1 MLFVSIAITGVW
13 GFLGLGAKTKMN
25 GLYDDASD
33 SVAAAQVTDLANGR
47 EMQPDILVLIKPACP
62 PEKADC
68 TPEERKKISDPEVEK
83 AVEKTRQ
90 EILAKYATGDDS
102 PLNPANE
109 QAPQESSLSYTMF
122 APGAPQAND
131 QLFKQFTRTDADG
144 GTWGFFTLP
153 MRSADDTQRGKDW
166 VEIQKPLM
174 EMLRAE
180 ANKPYFEAQ
189 VGGLV
194 PVTSEVTEG
203 VQKDQKKAEIIAL
216 PLVAIVLFFVY
227 GGIVAAVLPMIVG
240 VLTIG
245 AAMAVASVMASFM
258 DVNLFVGPIISLI
271 GLGIAHD
278 YGLFMVSR
286 FREEL
291 DEGYDTPTAVRRTV
305 MTAGRTIIMS
315 SLLIVG
321 ALACLYMSP
330 LGLLTS
336 MATGALL
343 GVFISAILSLTL
355 LPAMLAALG
364 PRVFALSFHWFLTVF
379 DSWKLPLIGGIIHWA
394 AEKTGGAK
402 TKANI
407 EAGMWGK
414 VTDAV
419 MKRPKAAIVSVVT
432 LLLAICIPIVG
443 LQFGGISQTYLPPT
457 NETRQAQDQ
466 FQALFPEHTGQPVRI
481 VFTNASDA
489 QIKQVLDEA
498 NKIPGFTRS
507 NPADPNS
514 ARFGAATDAV
524 DTVKGGS
531 DKLVVRGQEVSVR
544 TSVGSMQDPN
554 DTKAVGE
561 AVTALRAITMDG
573 ADPSKGV
580 GFLVGGMP
588 VLQYDSIDSMLSLLP
603 WLMLALVLVTTFMMF
618 LAFGSLTLPIK
629 AVLMSIL
636 SLGSTLGF
644 LTWMFVD
651 GHGGDLL
658 NFTGGPM
665 MAPVLVLVIA
675 VVFGLSTDY
684 EVFVISRMI
693 EERAA
698 GATTNQSIRAG
709 TANTGRIITA
719 AAILLA
725 CVAAAFATSDLV
737 MMKYVSFG
745 LIFALLIDATVVRM
759 VLVPAVM
766 KLLGDDSWWAP
777 NWMRR
782 IQEAIGLGETSLPAE
797 TRDGRPLSEVKP
809 GAAAPGK
816 AAPQLVGAGGPAPR
830 PISSPE
836 SGRLI
841 PPLNLPNQQAE
852 RPARPTPVGPGPR
865 RPGPPLGFSH
875 GPQQDPRQ
883 APTRRPPQDPRS
895 YQPPVPGRRPR
906 DRRPVTRAR
915 PASPA
920 SPAPR
925 ADRDRVRAVRCSRAR
940 VGRRASARRI
950 PRARRAR
957 AGRARRSTADRRAR
971 CRGGPARRR
980 ASRYAGDGRAPI
992 GRTPGRRS
1000 FFRPGCFAARVGCL
1014 PWRGTTRTCRSPGT
1028 G

>member
-1 MLFVSIAITGVW
+1 MFAAIGRFTYAFRYTIIAVLFVSIAATGVW

-25 GLYDDASD
+25 GLYDEASD
-33 SVAAAQVTDLANGR
+33 SVASAQVTDKANGR
-47 EMQPDILVLIKPACP
+47 EMQPDILVLIKPA
-62 PEKADC
+62 EG
-68 TPEERKKISDPEVEK
+68 KKISDEDVMK
-83 AVEKTRQ
+83 AVAKTR
-90 EILAKYATGDDS
+90 EDVLAKFATGDDAKLN
-102 PLNPANE
+102 PLNE
-109 QAPQESSLSYTMF
+109 KDPQESSLSYTMF

-131 QLFKQFTRTDADG
+131 GLYKKFTRTDADG

-153 MRSADDTQRGKDW
+153 MKSADDTQRGKDW

-174 EMLRAE
+174 EILQSD
-180 ANKPYFEAQ
+180 ANKATFEAR

-227 GGIVAAVLPMIVG
+227 GGIVAAVLPMIIG

-245 AAMAVASVMASFM
+245 AAMAVASVMADFT

-305 MTAGRTIIMS
+305 MTAGRTVVMS
-315 SLLIVG
+315 SLLIVA
-321 ALACLYMSP
+321 ALACLYISP

-343 GVFISAILSLTL
+343 GVFIAALLSLVL
-355 LPAMLAALG
+355 LPAMLGVLG
-364 PRVFALSFHWFLTVF
+364 PRVFALSFHWFLTIF
-379 DSWKLPLIGGIIHWA
+379 DKWNLPLIGGVIHWA
-394 AEKTGGAK
+394 AEKTGRAK

-419 MKRPKAAIVSVVT
+419 MKRPKTAIVAVVT

-457 NETRQAQDQ
+457 NETRQTQDK
-466 FQALFPEHTGQPVRI
+466 FQELFPDNTGQPVKI
-481 VFTNASDA
+481 VFTNASDE

-498 NKIPGFTRS
+498 NKIPGFTHS

-514 ARFGAATDAV
+514 ARFSAATDAV
-524 DTVKGGS
+524 STAKGTS

-544 TSVGSMQDPN
+544 VSNGSMQDPN

-561 AVTALRAITMDG
+561 AVAALRSIKMDG

-588 VLQYDSIDSMLSLLP
+588 VLQYDSIDSMISLLP
-603 WLMLALVLVTTFMMF
+603 NLMVLLVLVTTLAMF

-629 AVLMSIL
+629 AVLMSLL

-644 LTWMFVD
+644 LTWMFVE
-651 GHGGDLL
+651 GHGGDLF

-693 EERAA
+693 EERAG
-698 GATTNQSIRAG
+698 GATTNQAIRAG

-737 MMKYVSFG
+737 MLKYVSFG

-777 NWMRR
+777 VWMRK
-782 IQEAIGLGETSLPAE
+782 IQEAVGLGETSLPAE
-797 TRDGRPLSEVKP
+797 TRDGRPLSSVKP
-809 GAAAPGK
+809 ASAAPGK
-816 AAPQLVGAGGPAPR
+816 AAPELVGAGAPASATRAPAA
-830 PISSPE
+830 PDD
-836 SGRLI
+836 GRLH
-841 PPLNLPNQQAE
+841 PPSNLPDV

-865 RPGPPLGFSH
+865 RPGPPPGFS
-875 GPQQDPRQ
+875 GRLELPPRPS
-883 APTRRPPQDPRS
+883 APTQRPPQDPRS
-895 YQPPVPGRRPR
+895 YQQPVPGR
-906 DRRPVTRAR
+906 
-915 PASPA
+915 
-920 SPAPR
+920 
-925 ADRDRVRAVRCSRAR
+925 
-940 VGRRASARRI
+940 
-950 PRARRAR
+950 
-957 AGRARRSTADRRAR
+957 
-971 CRGGPARRR
+971 GGPQGPGQAPGQP
-980 ASRYAGDGRAPI
+980 SRHRQGPPPGPHGAGPQGPRPSGPI
-992 GRTPGRRS
+992 GPGPSGPMPRQQRPGGPQGPQGGPQGPRQPYPPRPQGPGGPQGPRPQGPTGEGPRPQPGRRHS
-1000 FFRPGCFAARVGCL
+1000 ED
-1014 PWRGTTRTCRSPGT
+1014 
-1028 G
+1028 

>member
-1 MLFVSIAITGVW
+1 MFAAIGRFTYAFRYTIIAVLFVSIAATGVW
-13 GFLGLGAKTKMN
+13 GFLGLGAKTMMN
-25 GLYDDASD
+25 GLYDDKSD
-33 SVAAAQVTDLANGR
+33 SVAAAVVTDEANGR
-47 EMQPDILVLIKPACP
+47 EMQPDILVLIKPA
-62 PEKADC
+62 EG
-68 TPEERKKISDPEVEK
+68 KKITDPDVEK
-83 AVEKTRQ
+83 AVDRTRQ
-90 EILAKYATGDDS
+90 EILDKYATGDDS
-102 PLNPANE
+102 KLNPINE
-109 QAPQESSLSYTMF
+109 KNPQESSLSYTMF
-122 APGAPQAND
+122 VPGAPQAND
-131 QLFKQFTRTDADG
+131 ALLKKFTRTDADG

-153 MRSADDTQRGKDW
+153 MRSSDDTQRGKDW

-174 EMLRAE
+174 AILQSD
-180 ANKPYFEAQ
+180 ANKPVFDAR

-227 GGIVAAVLPMIVG
+227 GGIVAAVLPMIIG

-245 AAMAVASVMASFM
+245 AAMAVASVMADFT

-321 ALACLYMSP
+321 ALACLYISP

-343 GVFISAILSLTL
+343 GVFIAAILSLTL
-355 LPAMLAALG
+355 LPAMLAVLG
-364 PRVFALSFHWFLTVF
+364 PKVFSLSFHWFLTIF
-379 DSWKLPLIGGIIHWA
+379 DRWNLPLIGGVIHWA
-394 AEKTGGAK
+394 AEKTGRAK

-419 MKRPKAAIVSVVT
+419 MKRPKTAIVAVVT

-457 NETRQAQDQ
+457 NETRQTQDQ
-466 FQALFPEHTGQPVRI
+466 FQKLFPDNTGQPVKI

-498 NKIPGFTRS
+498 NKIPGFTHS
-507 NPADPNS
+507 NAADPNS
-514 ARFGAATDAV
+514 DRFSAATEAV
-524 DTVKGGS
+524 DTVKGTS
-531 DKLVVRGQEVSVR
+531 DKLTVRGHEVSIR
-544 TSVGSMQDPN
+544 TSNGSMQDPN
-554 DTKAVGE
+554 DTAAVGE
-561 AVTALRAITMDG
+561 AVKALRSIKMDG
-573 ADPSKGV
+573 ADPAKGI

-603 WLMLALVLVTTFMMF
+603 WLMVLLVLVTTLMMF

-629 AVLMSIL
+629 AVLMSLL

-651 GHGGDLL
+651 GHGGGLF

-693 EERAA
+693 EERAG
-698 GATTNQSIRAG
+698 GATTKQSIRAG

-719 AAILLA
+719 AAVLLA

-737 MMKYVSFG
+737 MLKYVSFG
-745 LIFALLIDATVVRM
+745 LIFALIIDATVVRM

-777 NWMRR
+777 VWMRR
-782 IQEAIGLGETSLPAE
+782 IQEMIGLGETSLPAE
-797 TRDGRPLSEVKP
+797 TRDGRQVSELRAP
-809 GAAAPGK
+809 SAAPGK
-816 AAPQLVGAGGPAPR
+816 AAPELVGAGVGAAPR
-830 PISSPE
+830 PVSSPE
-836 SGRLI
+836 SGRLV
-841 PPLNLPNQQAE
+841 PPSNLPDV

-865 RPGPPLGFSH
+865 RPGPPPGFS
-875 GPQQDPRQ
+875 GRIELPPRPS
-883 APTRRPPQDPRS
+883 APTQRPPQNPRS
-895 YQPPVPGRRPR
+895 DQQPVPGRGPQG
-906 DRRPVTRAR
+906 PGAR
-915 PASPA
+915 GPQGPQQGPGPQGPGS
-920 SPAPR
+920 APR
-925 ADRDRVRAVRCSRAR
+925 HRQ
-940 VGRRASARRI
+940 G
-950 PRARRAR
+950 PP
-957 AGRARRSTADRRAR
+957 AGAQGP
-971 CRGGPARRR
+971 GGPRPSGPVGPGPSGPMPRQQQPGPQGPYGPGPQGGQRPPYPPRPQAPGQQG
-980 ASRYAGDGRAPI
+980 AGPQGPRPQ
-992 GRTPGRRS
+992 PGRGPAGEPP
-1000 FFRPGCFAARVGCL
+1000 RPPQGPPRED
-1014 PWRGTTRTCRSPGT
+1014 
-1028 G
+1028 

>member
-1 MLFVSIAITGVW
+1 MFAAIGRFSYAFRYTIIAVLFVTIATTGVW

-25 GLYDDASD
+25 GLYDENSD

-47 EMQPDILVLIKPACP
+47 EMQPDILVLIKPA
-62 PEKADC
+62 EG
-68 TPEERKKISDPEVEK
+68 KKITDPDVEK
-83 AVEKTRQ
+83 AVEQTRQ
-90 EILAKYATGDDS
+90 DILAKFATGDDS
-102 PLNPANE
+102 KLNPTNE
-109 QAPQESSLSYTMF
+109 KEPQASSLSYTMF
-122 APGAPQAND
+122 APGGPQAND
-131 QLFKQFTRTDADG
+131 ALFKKFTRTDAKG

-166 VEIQKPLM
+166 VAIQQPLM
-174 EMLRAE
+174 EMLQSD
-180 ANKPYFEAQ
+180 ANKPIFTAQ

-227 GGIVAAVLPMIVG
+227 GGVVAAVLPMIIG

-245 AAMAVASVMASFM
+245 AAMAVASVMADFT

-291 DEGYDTPTAVRRTV
+291 DEGYDTPTAVKRTV
-305 MTAGRTIIMS
+305 MTAGRTVIMS
-315 SLLIVG
+315 SLLIVA
-321 ALACLYMSP
+321 ALACLYISP

-343 GVFISAILSLTL
+343 GVFIAALLSLTL
-355 LPAMLAALG
+355 LPAMLAVLG
-364 PRVFALSFHWFLTVF
+364 PKVFALSFHWFLTIF
-379 DSWKLPLIGGIIHWA
+379 NRWNLPLIGGVIHWA
-394 AEKTGGAK
+394 AEKTGRAK

-419 MKRPKAAIVSVVT
+419 MKRPKTAIVGVVT

-443 LQFGGISQTYLPPT
+443 LQFGGISQTYLPPD
-457 NETRQAQDQ
+457 NKTRMAQDQ
-466 FQALFPEHTGQPVRI
+466 FQELFPDNTGQPVKI

-514 ARFGAATDAV
+514 TRFSPAGEALSTA
-524 DTVKGGS
+524 KGSS
-531 DKLVVRGQEVSVR
+531 DKLVVRGHEVTIR
-544 TSVGSMQDPN
+544 TSNGSMQDPN
-554 DTKAVGE
+554 DTAAVGE
-561 AVTALRAITMDG
+561 ALTALRGIKMDG
-573 ADPSKGV
+573 ADASKGI

-588 VLQYDSIDSMLSLLP
+588 ILQQDSINSMLDLLP
-603 WLMLALVLVTTFMMF
+603 ALMLLLVLVTTIAMF

-629 AVLMSIL
+629 AVLMSLL

-651 GHGGDLL
+651 GHGGDLF

-698 GATTNQSIRAG
+698 GATTKQAIRAG

-737 MMKYVSFG
+737 MLKYVSFG
-745 LIFALLIDATVVRM
+745 LMFALLVDATVVRM

-777 NWMRR
+777 NWMRK
-782 IQEAIGLGETSLPAE
+782 IQEAVGLGETSLPAE
-797 TRDGRPLSEVKP
+797 TRDGRPLSSVRP
-809 GAAAPGK
+809 ATAGPGK
-816 AAPQLVGAGGPAPR
+816 AAPQVVAAGVPVVAGSASSPAEHAIPPGAGM
-830 PISSPE
+830 
-836 SGRLI
+836 
-841 PPLNLPNQQAE
+841 PPTD
-852 RPARPTPVGPGPR
+852 RPARPTPMGPGPR
-865 RPGPPLGFSH
+865 RPGPPPGFS
-875 GPQQDPRQ
+875 GRIELPPRPS
-883 APTRRPPQDPRS
+883 APTQRPPQDPRS
-895 YQPPVPGRRPR
+895 YQQPVPGQRHRQGPPPGPYGPGGPRHSGQMPRPQGQ
-906 DRRPVTRAR
+906 RPGGPPAGGPQGQR
-915 PASPA
+915 PPY
-920 SPAPR
+920 PPR
-925 ADRDRVRAVRCSRAR
+925 PQGPGGPQGPRPTDQRPSGPPPGPDRDR
-940 VGRRASARRI
+940 
-950 PRARRAR
+950 
-957 AGRARRSTADRRAR
+957 
-971 CRGGPARRR
+971 
-980 ASRYAGDGRAPI
+980 
-992 GRTPGRRS
+992 
-1000 FFRPGCFAARVGCL
+1000 
-1014 PWRGTTRTCRSPGT
+1014 
-1028 G
+1028 

>member
-1 MLFVSIAITGVW
+1 MFAAIGRFTYAFRYTIVAVLFVSIAVTGAW

-33 SVAAAQVTDLANGR
+33 SVAAAQVTDKANGR
-47 EMQPDILVLIKPACP
+47 EMQPDILVLIKPA
-62 PEKADC
+62 DG
-68 TPEERKKISDPEVEK
+68 KKITDPDVQK

-90 EILAKYATGDDS
+90 DILDKYATGSDS
-102 PLNPANE
+102 KLNPTNE
-109 QAPQESSLSYTMF
+109 KDPQESSLSYTMF
-122 APGAPQAND
+122 APGAPKASEP
-131 QLFKQFTRTDADG
+131 LFEKFTRTDAKGD
-144 GTWGFFTLP
+144 TWGFFTLP

-166 VEIQKPLM
+166 VEIQQPLM
-174 EMLRAE
+174 DILRAD
-180 ANKPYFEAQ
+180 ANKPVFQAQ
-189 VGGLV
+189 VAGLV

-227 GGIVAAVLPMIVG
+227 GGIVAAVLPMIIG

-245 AAMAVASVMASFM
+245 ASMAIASVMADFM

-305 MTAGRTIIMS
+305 MTAGRTVIMS
-315 SLLIVG
+315 SLLIVA
-321 ALACLYMSP
+321 ALACLYISP

-343 GVFISAILSLTL
+343 GVFIAALLSLVL
-355 LPAMLAALG
+355 LPAMLAVLG
-364 PRVFALSFHWFLTVF
+364 PRVFALSFHWFLTIF
-379 DSWKLPLIGGIIHWA
+379 DSWKLPLIGGVIHWA
-394 AEKTGGAK
+394 AEKTGRAK

-419 MKRPKAAIVSVVT
+419 MKRPKTAIVGVVT

-457 NETRQAQDQ
+457 NETRQAQDK
-466 FQALFPEHTGQPVRI
+466 FQELFPDNTGQPVKI

-498 NKIPGFTRS
+498 NKIPGFTHS

-514 ARFGAATDAV
+514 ARFSAATAAV
-524 DTVKGGS
+524 DTVKGTS
-531 DKLVVRGQEVSVR
+531 DKLEVRGQQVSVR
-544 TSVGSMQDPN
+544 MSNGSMQNPN
-554 DTKAVGE
+554 DTEAVGE
-561 AVTALRAITMDG
+561 AVTALRGIKMDG

-588 VLQYDSIDSMLSLLP
+588 VLQQDSIDSMLNLLP
-603 WLMLALVLVTTFMMF
+603 MLMFLLVVVTTIAMF
-618 LAFGSLTLPIK
+618 LAFGSLTLPLK
-629 AVLMSIL
+629 AVLMSLL

-651 GHGGDLL
+651 GHGGDLF

-693 EERAA
+693 EERAG
-698 GATTNQSIRAG
+698 GATTNQAIRAG

-719 AAILLA
+719 AAVLLA

-737 MMKYVSFG
+737 MLKYVSFG
-745 LIFALLIDATVVRM
+745 LMFALLIDATVVRM

-777 NWMRR
+777 NWMRK
-782 IQEAIGLGETSLPAE
+782 IQEAVGLGETSLPAE
-797 TRDGRPLSEVKP
+797 TRDGRPLSSVKP
-809 GAAAPGK
+809 ATAGPGK
-816 AAPQLVGAGGPAPR
+816 AAPALVGAGAPASATRAPAA
-830 PISSPE
+830 PE
-836 SGRLI
+836 DGRLH
-841 PPLNLPNQQAE
+841 PPANLPDV

-865 RPGPPLGFSH
+865 RPGPPPGFS
-875 GPQQDPRQ
+875 GRLELPPRPS
-883 APTRRPPQDPRS
+883 APTQRPPQDPRS
-895 YQPPVPGRRPR
+895 YQQPVPGRGPQQGQAPGQGQRHRQGPPPGPQGPGGPQGPRPSGPIGPGPSGPMPRQQRPGGPQGGPQGPRQPYPPRPQGPGGPQGPRPGGPR
-906 DRRPVTRAR
+906 D
-915 PASPA
+915 S
-920 SPAPR
+920 
-925 ADRDRVRAVRCSRAR
+925 
-940 VGRRASARRI
+940 
-950 PRARRAR
+950 
-957 AGRARRSTADRRAR
+957 
-971 CRGGPARRR
+971 GPF
-980 ASRYAGDGRAPI
+980 
-992 GRTPGRRS
+992 PGRDQER
-1000 FFRPGCFAARVGCL
+1000 
-1014 PWRGTTRTCRSPGT
+1014 
-1028 G
+1028 